1 MNTSEVI
8 GISQGKILMINS
20 NALRNLEST
29 KENMGKKHE
38 EFIEKSTHGVAQ
50 V

>member
-8 GISQGKILMINS
+8 GISQGKIFMINS
-20 NALRNLEST
+20 NALRNLESPQ
-29 KENMGKKHE
+29 ENMGKKHE
-38 EFIEKSTHGVAQ
+38 EFIGKSSLGVAQ